1 MAGTDMKALAARG
14 KEFAGRLSPLQKIA
28 LGAVTL
34 TLVAGAFVLTQSSS
48 APAMSALYTDLS
60 GSDASSVVDELTS
73 RGVQYQLTD
82 AGHTVLV
89 PKDQVYDLRVDLA
102 GQGLPASNEG
112 YALLDD
118 QGITTSEFRQ
128 RIDYQRALEGELAK
142 TLLAMDNIASAS
154 VHLALPEESVFVD
167 QPADPTASV
176 MVDPASTGG
185 IDDDQVQAIIHL
197 VSSSVKGMQP
207 EDVTV
212 IDANGAVLS
221 APGVTGS
228 ASGGTAKTKAETAY
242 EQQVAAKVTAAIAR
256 VAGADKVSVSVAAEL
271 DLDQEQATSED
282 YGPVSTADG
291 ADAGSEKV
299 SENCAAE
306 VYGEGVG
313 TNGSTGV
320 LGPDGAVVAPTVP
333 STVSAGGYQSANCD
347 TAYAVDRT
355 VTESVTAPGD
365 VKRLS
370 IAVLV
375 DETAITEEQQAQI
388 EAIVKAAAGVNDD
401 RGDTV
406 KVERMKFDTSAT
418 EEATK
423 AAEAETAAAAQ
434 ERTMELIRTLAVAF
448 VILIAVILAYRST
461 RKARKITA
469 TPIDIGEIRSGS
481 GGHGPDGEPLTPEL
495 ASLPGAA
502 AIGDGGGQRLNSLA
516 LAMESKNDGPI
527 AEIQEIAETRPE
539 EVANVLRAWLAESK
553 AGRR

>member
-1 MAGTDMKALAARG
+1 MKALVSRSR
-14 KEFAGRLSPLQKIA
+14 EFAGRLSPLQKVA

-34 TLVAGAFVLTQSSS
+34 TLVAGAFVLTSSS
-48 APAMSALYTDLS
+48 NTPAMAALYTDLS
-60 GSDASSVVDELTS
+60 GSDASSVVDELIS
-73 RGVQYQLTD
+73 RGVQYELTD

-102 GQGLPASNEG
+102 GQGLPATNEG

-142 TLLAMDNIASAS
+142 TLLAMDGIASAS

-185 IDDDQVQAIIHL
+185 IDDDQVQAIVHL

-207 EDVTV
+207 DDVTV
-212 IDANGAVLS
+212 IDASGAVLS

-242 EQQVAAKVTAAIAR
+242 EQKVAAKVNAALAR
-256 VAGADKVSVSVAAEL
+256 VAGADKVAVSVAATL
-271 DLDQEQATSED
+271 DMSAQQSTSED
-282 YGPVSTADG
+282 FGSVTT
-291 ADAGSEKV
+291 DAAGETTGSEKV
-299 SENCAAE
+299 SESCSAE

-313 TNGSTGV
+313 AEGSTGV

-333 STVSAGGYQSANCD
+333 ETVTAGGYQAADCS

-355 VTESVTAPGD
+355 VTESVNAPGAVD
-365 VKRLS
+365 RLTIS
-370 IAVLV
+370 ILI
-375 DETAITEEQQAQI
+375 DETVITEEQEEEI
-388 EAIVKAAAGVNDD
+388 KALVANAAGIDES
-401 RGDTV
+401 RGDW
-406 KVERMKFDTSAT
+406 VEITRMKFDTSAT

-469 TPIDIGEIRSGS
+469 TPIDIGEIQSGAP
-481 GGHGPDGEPLTPEL
+481 GGHGGRDGDALTPEL

-502 AIGDGGGQRLNSLA
+502 AIGEGAGVRMNSLA
-516 LAMESKNDGPI
+516 LAMESKYEGPM
-527 AEIQEIAETRPE
+527 AEIAEIAETRPE

>member
-1 MAGTDMKALAARG
+1 MKAMVSRG
-14 KEFAGRLSPLQKIA
+14 REFAGRLSPMQKIA

-34 TLVAGAFVLTQSSS
+34 TLVAGAFVLTSSS
-48 APAMSALYTDLS
+48 GAPAMSALYTDLS
-60 GSDASSVVDELTS
+60 GSDASAVVDELNT
-73 RGVQYQLTD
+73 RGVQYDLTD
-82 AGHTVLV
+82 AGHTVMV

-128 RIDYQRALEGELAK
+128 HIDYQRALEGELAK

-176 MVDPASTGG
+176 MIDPLSTSGV
-185 IDDDQVQAIIHL
+185 DDDQVQAIVHL

-212 IDANGAVLS
+212 IDASGAVLS

-228 ASGGTAKTKAETAY
+228 SGATAKVKAQTAY
-242 EQQVAAKVTAAIAR
+242 EQKVAGTITAALAR
-256 VAGADKVSVSVAAEL
+256 VTGADKVSVSVAAEL
-271 DLDQEQATSED
+271 DMDEEQTTSED
-282 YGPVSTADG
+282 YGTMTTAAG
-291 ADAGSEKV
+291 ATGSETV
-299 SENCAAE
+299 SESCSAE

-313 TNGSTGV
+313 ADGSTGV

-333 STVSAGGYQSANCD
+333 STVSSGGYQSAECQ

-355 VTESVTAPGD
+355 VTEKVVAPGD
-365 VKRLS
+365 VKRLTIS
-370 IAVLV
+370 VLV
-375 DETAITEEQQAQI
+375 DETAITEEQVADI
-388 EAIVKAAAGVNDD
+388 RTLVVNAAGIDESGPD
-401 RGDTV
+401 S
-406 KVERMKFDTSAT
+406 VEVIRLPFDTSAT

-423 AAEAETAAAAQ
+423 AAADETAAAAQ
-434 ERTMELIRTLAVAF
+434 QRTMELIRTLAVAF

-469 TPIDIGEIRSGS
+469 TPIDIGEIQSSSSGA
-481 GGHGPDGEPLTPEL
+481 HGSHGDVLTPEL
-495 ASLPGAA
+495 ASIPGAGTL
-502 AIGDGGGQRLNSLA
+502 GDGHGRLNSLA
-516 LAMESKNDGPI
+516 LAMESKHEGPI